1 MEQTSCKC
9 AAPCAVGGGAG
20 GGCEA
25 TETRRIAASTMVARI
40 IAAVVLLAE
49 ATGALSLFSFGGPG
63 KA

>member
-1 MEQTSCKC
+1 
-9 AAPCAVGGGAG
+9 
-20 GGCEA
+20 
-25 TETRRIAASTMVARI
+25 MVARI